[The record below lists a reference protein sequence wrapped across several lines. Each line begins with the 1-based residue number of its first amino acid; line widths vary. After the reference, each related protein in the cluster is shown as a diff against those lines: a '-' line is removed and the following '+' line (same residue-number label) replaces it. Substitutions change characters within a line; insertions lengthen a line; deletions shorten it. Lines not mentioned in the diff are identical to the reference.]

1 MMDIKRKVID
11 TIKKNNLIGDGA
23 HIVIGLSGG
32 PDSVCLFDVLC
43 ELAEEH
49 EWKLYPVHIN
59 HKFRPG
65 AAEEDAEYVRGLAA
79 SRGWPAAIFE
89 VDCVEMAARE
99 GLTAEEAGRKA
110 RYEAFASQARAIREK
125 VTEPAGKAE
134 DCSGSVIVSTPH
146 PKEDEI
152 VGGVRCDVHENVVIA
167 VAQNA
172 NDQAETILFRI
183 LRGTGID
190 GLSGIAY
197 KRYEGDIP
205 VVRPLLDVPRKDIE
219 EYLAARGIEPR
230 IDHTNSEVTYTR
242 NRIRLELIPYLAEH
256 FNENIIE
263 TVNRLGRNAACDKDF
278 IGQEAER
285 ALASVWAAP
294 AACGSGAGSQTQL
307 AGLPAAGWHGQA
319 DRPASAAQT
328 AVDSVPARQDGTE
341 SSLSAAAGQVEILV
355 APARTLHRAV
365 RIRIYTMLLKRV
377 GLEENITA
385 AALSQIDDVLFAAS
399 PSAMTEIAGGYVVA
413 RVYDKL
419 RFYKAASTT
428 NPKMSKT
435 GSAPEGQENQPAA
448 SIDSVPSSMEST
460 ESTFSIE
467 YDKAAGILNVQQ
479 LGKTR
484 STPGCAAYQVSADE
498 YGFTITT
505 PTFAARFALTEEQA
519 AHIEIRKRRA
529 GDHIA
534 IKIGGQIKN
543 KKLSDFFVDEKVP
556 KLARDD
562 INLLALGSDILWIM
576 PSEHF
581 ASEPLRSK
589 GRFSAKYK
597 AKDV

>member
-1 MMDIKRKVID
+1 MMDIKRKVLD
-11 TIKKNNLIGDGA
+11 TIKKNNLIEDGA

-43 ELAEEH
+43 ELAGEH
-49 EWKLYPVHIN
+49 DWKLHPVHIN

-79 SRGWPAAIFE
+79 SRGWPAAIYE
-89 VDCVEMAARE
+89 VDCLEMAARE

-110 RYEAFASQARAIREK
+110 RYEAFAGQARAI
-125 VTEPAGKAE
+125 
-134 DCSGSVIVSTPH
+134 
-146 PKEDEI
+146 
-152 VGGVRCDVHENVVIA
+152 GGDVVIA

-230 IDHTNSEVTYTR
+230 IDYTNSEVTYTR

-263 TVNRLGRNAACDKDF
+263 TVNRLGRNAACDRDF

-285 ALASVWAAP
+285 ALASVWVGDMQDAGAAP

-319 DRPASAAQT
+319 DKPASAAQT
-328 AVDSVPARQDGTE
+328 AVDSVPARQKGTE
-341 SSLSAAAGQVEILV
+341 SSSSAVAGQVEILV
-355 APARTLHRAV
+355 TPTRTLHRAV
-365 RIRIYTMLLKRV
+365 RTRIYTMLLKRV

-399 PSAMTEIAGGYVVA
+399 PSAMTEIAGGYVAA

-419 RFYKAASTT
+419 RFYKADGGAKPKMSETGSTPRRQKSGSKSTT
-428 NPKMSKT
+428 SIDSAQSSLEGTESTYSIEYDMAAGILNVHQLSKTGSASEGPQEPPMSKT
-435 GSAPEGQENQPAA
+435 GSASESTQEPPMSKTGSTSESSKEPPAA
-448 SIDSVPSSMEST
+448 H
-460 ESTFSIE
+460 
-467 YDKAAGILNVQQ
+467 
-479 LGKTR
+479 
-484 STPGCAAYQVSADE
+484 
-498 YGFTITT
+498 
-505 PTFAARFALTEEQA
+505 FALTEEQV

-534 IKIGGQIKN
+534 IKIGEQIRN

-562 INLLALGSDILWIM
+562 IDVLALGSDILWIM

-581 ASEPLRSK
+581 TSEPLRSK

-597 AKDV
+597 A

>member
-1 MMDIKRKVID
+1 MAMMDIKRKVLD
-11 TIKKNNLIGDGA
+11 TIKKNNLIEDGA

-43 ELAEEH
+43 ELAGEH
-49 EWKLYPVHIN
+49 DWKIHPVHIN

-79 SRGWPAAIFE
+79 SRGWPAAIYE

-110 RYEAFASQARAIREK
+110 RYETFACQARAIREA
-125 VTEPAGKAE
+125 VTEPASKAE

-146 PKEDEI
+146 QAEGEI
-152 VGGVRCDVHENVVIA
+152 VGGVRCDVPENVVIA

-219 EYLAARGIEPR
+219 EYLAAHGIEPR

-285 ALASVWAAP
+285 ALASVWADDMQDAGAAP

-307 AGLPAAGWHGQA
+307 VGLPAAGWHGQA
-319 DRPASAAQT
+319 DTPASAAQT
-328 AVDSVPARQDGTE
+328 AVDSVPARQKGTE
-341 SSLSAAAGQVEILV
+341 SSLSAAARQVEILV
-355 APARTLHRAV
+355 TPTRTLHRAV
-365 RIRIYTMLLKRV
+365 RTRIYTMLLKQV

-419 RFYKAASTT
+419 RFYKADGSTKS
-428 NPKMSKT
+428 KMLKT
-435 GSAPEGQENQPAA
+435 GSAQRMSDGLYTVN
-448 SIDSVPSSMEST
+448 
-460 ESTFSIE
+460 
-467 YDKAAGILNVQQ
+467 
-479 LGKTR
+479 
-484 STPGCAAYQVSADE
+484 
-498 YGFTITT
+498 T
-505 PTFAARFALTEEQA
+505 PTFTAHFALTEEQA
-519 AHIEIRKRRA
+519 AHVEIRKRQA

-534 IKIGGQIKN
+534 INIGGQIRN
-543 KKLSDFFVDEKVP
+543 KKLSDFLVDEKVP

-562 INLLALGSDILWIM
+562 INVLALGSDILWIM

-597 AKDV
+597 